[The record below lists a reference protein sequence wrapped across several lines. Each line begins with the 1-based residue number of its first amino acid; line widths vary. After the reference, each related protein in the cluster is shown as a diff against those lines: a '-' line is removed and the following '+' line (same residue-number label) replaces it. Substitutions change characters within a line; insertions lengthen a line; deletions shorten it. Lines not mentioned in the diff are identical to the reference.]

1 MKYLINEEVKKVI
14 METLD
19 EVEAEKLHEAFAAQ
33 PKKFRI
39 ITDFLSEENVNN
51 HIELYED
58 YLQKFSLTST
68 KLDSADRSK
77 AHTNHSDYRSYKA
90 DETFNM
96 NGAYLHELY
105 FANIADNQSRIAMDS
120 LSYMRLNRDFG
131 TFDDWQRDFIACS
144 MAARNGWA
152 VMGYSTMLKRYINT
166 FIDLHSLNCMIGF
179 HPVVVMDCWEH
190 SYYRD
195 YLKDRKTYVYAMM
208 KELNW
213 DVIESRIKVADQI
226 HGLLK

>member
-1 MKYLINEEVKKVI
+1 

-19 EVEAEKLHEAFAAQ
+19 EVEAEKLYEAFAAQ

-131 TFDDWQRDFIACS
+131 TFDDWQRDFIACAKS
-144 MAARNGWA
+144 SRCGW
-152 VMGYSTMLKRYINT
+152 VVTYLNMYTQTYMNC
-166 FIDLHSLNCMIGF
+166 FIDLHADNV
-179 HPVVVMDCWEH
+179 PVGMYPVIVIDMWQH
-190 SYYRD
+190 AYYKD
-195 YLKDRKTYVYAMM
+195 YLKDVKQYAVNMM
-208 KELNW
+208 KELN
-213 DVIESRIKVADQI
+213 
-226 HGLLK
+226 

>member
-1 MKYLINEEVKKVI
+1 

-19 EVEAEKLHEAFAAQ
+19 EVEAEKLYEAFAAQ

-131 TFDDWQRDFIACS
+131 TFDDWQRDFIACAKS
-144 MAARNGWA
+144 SRCGW
-152 VMGYSTMLKRYINT
+152 VVTYLNMYTQTYMNC
-166 FIDLHSLNCMIGF
+166 FIDLHADNVPVGMYPVIVIGMWQ
-179 HPVVVMDCWEH
+179 HA
-190 SYYRD
+190 YYKD
-195 YLKDRKTYVYAMM
+195 YLKDVKQYAVNMM
-208 KELNW
+208 KELN
-213 DVIESRIKVADQI
+213 
-226 HGLLK
+226 